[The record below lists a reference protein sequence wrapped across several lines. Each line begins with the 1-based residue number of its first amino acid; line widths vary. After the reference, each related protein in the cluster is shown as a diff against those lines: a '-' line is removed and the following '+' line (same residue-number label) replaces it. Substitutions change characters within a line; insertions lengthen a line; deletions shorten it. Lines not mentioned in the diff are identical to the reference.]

1 MELNN
6 MEQVQMEYR
15 ELDIWKVN
23 KFNILNGRIYKQ
35 VESKLS

>member
-6 MEQVQMEYR
+6 IEQVQMEYR
-15 ELDIWKVN
+15 EMDVWKVN
-23 KFNILNGRIYKQ
+23 KLNFLNGRIYKQ